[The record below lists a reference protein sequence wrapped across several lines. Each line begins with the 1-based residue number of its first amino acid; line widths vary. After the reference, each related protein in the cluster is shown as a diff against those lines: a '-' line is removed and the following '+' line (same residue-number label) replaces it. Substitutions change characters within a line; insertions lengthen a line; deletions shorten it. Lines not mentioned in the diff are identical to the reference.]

1 MRIAFLLLVFVN
13 FVVLAWTVGVMG
25 QADNDREPERL
36 ATQLQPE
43 KLQVTRLT
51 PPPSPET
58 AECRTVGPL
67 GATEAEAISKALT
80 AENVAVQGSVMDA
93 PVTYW
98 VNVPPVND
106 RPAEKDIKT
115 LKETG
120 FKEFFVVTDDPA
132 NLNAIS
138 LGTFKTQQAAKE
150 KLDRLVRNGIR
161 SARITVRGGVSG
173 QMMLKVQGAPEILD
187 RLLTGAPAEKVDC
200 SEQ

>member
-1 MRIAFLLLVFVN
+1 
-13 FVVLAWTVGVMG
+13 MG

-98 VNVPPVND
+98 LTCRRSTTGPPKKTSRPQGDGFQGVLRRD
-106 RPAEKDIKT
+106 R
-115 LKETG
+115 
-120 FKEFFVVTDDPA
+120 
-132 NLNAIS
+132 
-138 LGTFKTQQAAKE
+138 
-150 KLDRLVRNGIR
+150 
-161 SARITVRGGVSG
+161 
-173 QMMLKVQGAPEILD
+173 
-187 RLLTGAPAEKVDC
+187 
-200 SEQ
+200 